1 MVRPTRIGRT
11 AKAALA
17 ALFSAGL
24 ATTAAEAA
32 QCGEGRAGFARWLE
46 EFKADAVFEG
56 IPREVVDRALAGVTY
71 SPRIISLDR
80 SQKSFK
86 LDFPTFY
93 ARRVNDAMI
102 NRGRKFLRDNAGLI
116 SRIEAEYGVPGP
128 VLVAIWA
135 LETGFGRD
143 SGNLPVMSSL
153 ATLAYDCR
161 RTEFFTAEL
170 MAAVRIVQNG
180 DMTPEEM
187 KGAWAGEIGQTQ
199 FLARRYLH
207 HAVDFDGDGRKDLM
221 RSVPDVLA
229 STAKVLR
236 ADGWRPGEGWD
247 EGTANYEVIR
257 TWNRASVYVKTIA
270 TLANKL
276 AT

>member
-1 MVRPTRIGRT
+1 M
-11 AKAALA
+11 ALA
-17 ALFSAGL
+17 ALVAAGL
-24 ATTAAEAA
+24 LGTVSAEAA
-32 QCGEGRAGFARWLE
+32 QCGEGTAGFARWLE
-46 EFKADAVFEG
+46 EFKADAVFRG
-56 IPREVVDRALAGVTY
+56 IPRDVVDRALAGVTY

-86 LDFPTFY
+86 LDFPQFY

-102 NRGRKFLRDNAGLI
+102 KRGRAFLRDNAGLI
-116 SRIEAEYGVPGP
+116 SRIEGQYGVPGP
-128 VLVAIWA
+128 VVVAIWA

-153 ATLAYDCR
+153 ATLSYDCR
-161 RTEFFTAEL
+161 RTQFFTEEL
-170 MAAVRIVQNG
+170 MAAVRIVHNG
-180 DMTPEEM
+180 DMTPAEM

-199 FLARRYLH
+199 FLATRYLN

-247 EGTANYEVIR
+247 EGSANYEVLR
-257 TWNRASVYVKTIA
+257 TWNRASVYVRTIA
-270 TLANKL
+270 KLANEL
-276 AT
+276 SD

>member
-1 MVRPTRIGRT
+1 LVRQTQIGKT
-11 AKAALA
+11 ALA
-17 ALFSAGL
+17 ALVAVGTFGT
-24 ATTAAEAA
+24 ATATAEAA
-32 QCGEGRAGFARWLE
+32 QCGEGKAGFARWLE
-46 EFKADAVFEG
+46 EFKADAVFQG
-56 IPREVVDRALAGVTY
+56 IPREVVDRALAGVAY

-86 LDFPTFY
+86 LEFPTFY

-102 NRGRKFLRDNAGLI
+102 KRGRAFLRDNAGLI
-116 SRIEAEYGVPGP
+116 SRIEQQYGVPGP
-128 VLVAIWA
+128 VIVAIWA

-143 SGNLPVMSSL
+143 SGSLPVMSSL

-170 MAAVRIVQNG
+170 LAAVRIVHNG
-180 DMTPEEM
+180 DMTPAEM

-199 FLARRYLH
+199 FLARRYLD

-236 ADGWRPGEGWD
+236 ADGWRPGESWD
-247 EGTANYEVIR
+247 EGSANYEVIR
-257 TWNRASVYVKTIA
+257 IWNRASVYVKTIA
-270 TLANKL
+270 TLANEL
-276 AT
+276 AA